1 MEGIIHMILVTGAT
15 GNVGKELVRLL
26 VDKGRHFRVMVRDPK
41 KLAVQSNLM
50 EIAIGDLDKPETL
63 LPAMQGIDKLF
74 FVTPDT
80 KQVTQLLQAAKQA
93 GVKNV
98 VKLSTIEADRS
109 LGPGKW
115 HRQQEELIK
124 GMGFTWTFLRPTMM
138 MVNTLEWWG
147 ETIKSLNAVY
157 FPGGNGKVPPVDPYD
172 VASVAYTVLTEPG
185 HEGKIYELTGPESFT
200 IGEMVGVL
208 TKVLGKPIQYRD
220 VPVFAAALGML
231 RFGLPIYL
239 VIGLM
244 QTLGA
249 LRRSEY
255 AYMTDCVESVG
266 KGKPRTFEQWCLH
279 HKEAFQ

>member
-1 MEGIIHMILVTGAT
+1 MILVTGAT

-26 VDKGRHFRVMVRDPK
+26 VDNGIRFRVLVRDPK
-41 KLAVQSNLM
+41 KLPVQSDQM
-50 EIAIGDLDKPETL
+50 DIAIGDLDKPEAL
-63 LPAMQGIDKLF
+63 PPAMQGIDKLF

-80 KQVTQLLQAAKQA
+80 KQVTHLLQAARQA
-93 GVKNV
+93 GIKHVI
-98 VKLSTIEADRS
+98 KLSTIEADRS

-124 GMGFTWTFLRPTMM
+124 SMGFTWTFLRPTMM

-147 ETIKSLNAVY
+147 ETIKSQNAVY
-157 FPGGNGKVPPVDPYD
+157 FPGGSGKVPPVDPHD
-172 VASVAYTVLTEPG
+172 VASVAYAVLTQPG
-185 HEGKIYELTGPESFT
+185 HEGKIYEITGPESFT
-200 IGEMVGVL
+200 IAEMVRIL

-231 RFGLPIYL
+231 RFGLSFTL
-239 VIGLM
+239 MIGLM

-255 AYMTDCVESVG
+255 AYVTDSVEKVG
-266 KGKPRTFEQWCLH
+266 KAKPRTFEQWCLH
-279 HKEAFQ
+279 HKAAFQKSK